1 MIHGMR
7 RPPSKLVERLVSA
20 SEEVLRRDRAL
31 RLEDIAAL
39 IGSARAT
46 LYYHFWPRG
55 PGRVPTG
62 RAPARRRRDIELA
75 VTTTRPP
82 VVQLRSAIT
91 ALVGFLGR
99 QPGVCAGL
107 LSFAGATGRLGT
119 LMAAKDAKLAAPL
132 QKLLD
137 EGAATDQFTISD
149 SRDAANAILGAAMIA
164 TLTRWEDGRDTQD
177 PEFQQALTDQLVRS
191 VARA

>member
-1 MIHGMR
+1 VAPQVAATGT
-7 RPPSKLVERLVSA
+7 PASKKRAAAAGLNREKLA
-20 SEEVLRRDRAL
+20 DMTTPDDRASDDH
-31 RLEDIAAL
+31 RAEL
-39 IGSARAT
+39 IRQTA
-46 LYYHFWPRG
+46 
-55 PGRVPTG
+55 
-62 RAPARRRRDIELA
+62 ELKD
-75 VTTTRPP
+75 V
-82 VVQLRSAIT
+82 
-91 ALVGFLGR
+91 
-99 QPGVCAGL
+99 AG
-107 LSFAGATGRLGT
+107 LGT